1 MKIHLKCLE
10 CILHSFFNLLNEFN
24 VDENVQKQMT
34 RKFLVY
40 LSTVDFELSPPEIG
54 RYTHNMIK
62 KILNTKDPYF
72 DLKKIH
78 NKQILDKYDFFYK
91 KINHTDNPVKSALT
105 LSIAGNIIDM
115 SPNHN
120 LSMEETI
127 KNALKQN
134 LKIDDSDILI
144 KDLKQGKSVLYLA
157 DNAGEIVFDKLLLQI
172 LLEKKIIKKEQIIV
186 AVRGY
191 PTINDA
197 TIEDAKDIG
206 LINMVKVIDNGD
218 DAPGTILETTSNEFK
233 NIFDKSELI
242 IAKGQGNFECLN
254 LVKNKNIYFMFIV
267 KCKLIGDEIGTSIGD
282 LICKKTV
289 TIHLNKKCNNY
300 NVSGLT

>member
-1 MKIHLKCLE
+1 MKTHLKCLE
-10 CILHSFFNLLNEFN
+10 CILHSFLKLLNEFN
-24 VDENVQKQMT
+24 VNEDVQKQMT
-34 RKFLVY
+34 RKFLLY

-54 RYTHNMIK
+54 RHTHNMIK

-72 DLKKIH
+72 DHKK
-78 NKQILDKYDFFYK
+78 NQNRQILDKYDLFYK
-91 KINHTDNPVKSALT
+91 KIKNTDNSVKSALI
-105 LSIAGNIIDM
+105 LSVAGNIIDM

-120 LSMEETI
+120 LSIEDTI
-127 KNALKQN
+127 KNALHQN

-172 LLEKKIIKKEQIIV
+172 LLERKIIKREQIIV

-197 TIEDAKDIG
+197 TMEDAKDIG
-206 LINMVKVIDNGD
+206 LTNMVKVIDNGD
-218 DAPGTILETTSNEFK
+218 DAPGTVLETTSNEFK

-254 LVKNKNIYFMFIV
+254 LVKHKSIYFLFIV
-267 KCKLIGDEIGTSIGD
+267 KCNLIGDEVGALIGD
-282 LICKKTV
+282 LICKK
-289 TIHLNKKCNNY
+289 NSN
-300 NVSGLT
+300 